1 MPASTMSTV
10 LAWCLLLVLPILCAL
25 LLRRARCPGWAVVG
39 GAVAGILMGPAIFG
53 RIAPEAFEKAFIGGF
68 EQRQA
73 LDSVRR
79 RQGADMLA
87 AQTAGLDEEA
97 MMEMDRRH
105 RAERAPV
112 EEKRDEAR
120 WEHQQPMRIGVSVVV
135 ALALLGAGRLGV
147 REGDRRQGL
156 MAPLSIGAWSSLFPG
171 ALAYF
176 AMTWLWRH
184 PPGPSLLAAAAVAIG
199 PWALTRVDR
208 EAADEAEFGGA
219 HMIQTAGRI
228 ASLIAVGAAVFALV
242 IARGAPGVLWSL
254 PLLALPLGWLPP
266 GPKKGSGVIS
276 FEKRGRESF
285 FEEKGS
291 GVVFTSEPEEAAQ
304 SSAMRNRGAF
314 PGAASE
320 VVLVPLLAAC
330 VGMKVDIYAHFAL
343 WPIVVFVLL
352 SGDGRWLGA
361 LIGAMLP
368 GGRRGMR
375 TMRLVMGSMACG
387 PTQLALAALAAH
399 TWAAP
404 EAIPYALL
412 LGAIYIETS
421 TPLRRI
427 MARRLAQTE
436 EELGE

>member
-1 MPASTMSTV
+1 MLAWTMSTA
-10 LAWCLLLVLPILCAL
+10 LAWCLLVILPIVCAL
-25 LLRRARCPGWAVVG
+25 LLRWGRCPGWAVVG

-53 RIAPEAFEKAFIGGF
+53 RIAPEAFEKTFIGGF

-73 LDSVRR
+73 LDSLKR
-79 RQGADMLA
+79 RQGADVLA

-97 MMEMDRRH
+97 MIEMDRRH
-105 RAERAPV
+105 RAERAPL
-112 EEKRDEAR
+112 EEKRDEAH
-120 WEHQQPMRIGVSVVV
+120 WEFQQPMRIGVSIVV

-156 MAPLSIGAWSSLFPG
+156 MAPLSIGAWSSLLPG

-184 PPGPSLLAAAAVAIG
+184 PPAPSLLAAAAVAIG
-199 PWALTRVDR
+199 PWALTRADR
-208 EAADEAEFGGA
+208 QSADEAEFGGA

-228 ASLIAVGAAVFALV
+228 ASMIAIVLAAVSLV
-242 IARGAPGVLWSL
+242 MARGAGGLLWCL
-254 PLLALPLGWLPP
+254 PLLALVAGWLLPKRLKRTEGAAPLGASRP
-266 GPKKGSGVIS
+266 SGN
-276 FEKRGRESF
+276 GL
-285 FEEKGS
+285 GL
-291 GVVFTSEPEEAAQ
+291 VV
-304 SSAMRNRGAF
+304 
-314 PGAASE
+314 
-320 VVLVPLLAAC
+320 VPLLAAC
-330 VGMKVDIYAHFAL
+330 VGMKIDIYAHFAL

-361 LIGAMLP
+361 LMGALLP
-368 GGRRGMR
+368 GGRKGMR

-387 PTQLALAALAAH
+387 PTQLAVAALAAH
-399 TWAAP
+399 TWAVP
-404 EAIPYALL
+404 DSVPYALL

-436 EELGE
+436 EELDE